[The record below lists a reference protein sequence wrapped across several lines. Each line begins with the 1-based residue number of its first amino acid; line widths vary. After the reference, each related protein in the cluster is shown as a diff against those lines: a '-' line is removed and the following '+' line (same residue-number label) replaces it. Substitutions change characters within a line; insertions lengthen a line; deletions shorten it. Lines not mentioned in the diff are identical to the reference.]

1 MAGTT
6 GRRAAPSHEPA
17 PDALRPVRPT
27 RAEWALLA
35 LALLLR
41 LWLVAHA
48 TWLPVS
54 DTRDYHDLA
63 RSLASG
69 QGYVQLYEGERPEY
83 RGLAF
88 HAFRMPGYPAFL
100 VALYSLFGWDPIV
113 GYAANVACDIG
124 TQLLLLALGRRLLG
138 HAGSVAAQALF
149 AIHLVWTPSLMTE
162 SLFTLLF
169 TGLVLM
175 LVLGHPTA
183 SPRGAAGFGLLLTA
197 ALFVRP
203 IAVAVLPVVLGRA
216 LRVRPARRA
225 ALLAAL
231 ALAPVVLG
239 LAAWTARNHARLG
252 SVVILTTNLGAHN
265 APFFGIDRAR
275 IVEDSRRQGLNEAAI
290 NDTLVAEIGRAVV
303 ASPAWAVGL
312 YARRAIA
319 LFSLGRPWE
328 VRALLATRTF
338 AAPGSRGAHRAYG
351 FLLFQYYLTYPLAL
365 AGAVLLARERRP
377 LRGVWAVLG
386 SYVLAHAAVSD
397 GNFRLA
403 APLYPLLCLFAGH
416 GIAWIGAQR
425 GWWTD

>member
-1 MAGTT
+1 M
-6 GRRAAPSHEPA
+6 SDHD
-17 PDALRPVRPT
+17 PDRWRSVRPT
-27 RAEWALLA
+27 RAEWSLLA

-69 QGYVQLYEGERPEY
+69 QGYVQMYEGERAEY

-100 VALYSLFGWDPIV
+100 AVLYSLFGWDPMV
-113 GYAANVACDIG
+113 GYLANVGCEIL
-124 TQLLLLALGRRLLG
+124 TQLLLLALGRQLLG
-138 HAGSVAAQALF
+138 PAGSVAAQALF
-149 AIHLVWTPSLMTE
+149 ATHVVWTASLMTE

-169 TGLVLM
+169 TALVLL
-175 LVLGHPTA
+175 LVRGRATA
-183 SPRGAAGFGLLLTA
+183 APAGAAGLGLLLTA

-203 IAVAVLPVVLGRA
+203 IAVAVLPVALARA
-216 LRVRPARRA
+216 LRARPARRGV
-225 ALLAAL
+225 LLAAL
-231 ALAPVVLG
+231 ILAPVVLSLG
-239 LAAWTARNHARLG
+239 AWAARNHERLG

-275 IVEDSRRQGLNEAAI
+275 IVENGRRQGLNEAEI
-290 NDTLVAEIGRAVV
+290 NNALVAEIGRAV
-303 ASPAWAVGL
+303 AAAPAWAAWL
-312 YARRAIA
+312 YAQRALD

-328 VRALLATRTF
+328 VRSLLASRTF
-338 AAPGSRGAHRAYG
+338 ADADRSPGAHGAYG
-351 FLLFQYYLTYPLAL
+351 ALLFQYYLTYPLAL
-365 AGAVLLARERRP
+365 AGALLLARERQS
-377 LRGVWAVLG
+377 LRGVWAILS
-386 SYVLAHAAVSD
+386 SYVLAHAVVSD

-416 GIAWIGAQR
+416 AIAWVGARR

>member
-1 MAGTT
+1 M
-6 GRRAAPSHEPA
+6 
-17 PDALRPVRPT
+17 RPT

-54 DTRDYHDLA
+54 DTRDYHELA

-69 QGYVQLYEGERPEY
+69 KGYVQVYEGERAEY
-83 RGLAF
+83 SGLAF

-100 VALYSLFGWDPIV
+100 AVLYSLFGWDPMV
-113 GYAANVACDIG
+113 GYAANVASELG

-138 HAGSVAAQALF
+138 PAGSVAAQALF
-149 AIHLVWTPSLMTE
+149 ATHVVWTASLMTE

-169 TGLVLM
+169 TALVL
-175 LVLGHPTA
+175 LIVLDRATA
-183 SPRGAAGFGLLLTA
+183 APAGAGGFGLLLTA

-203 IAVAVLPVVLGRA
+203 IAGAVLPVALARTLRA
-216 LRVRPARRA
+216 RPARRG
-225 ALLAAL
+225 ALLAVL
-231 ALAPVVLG
+231 ILAPVGLG
-239 LAAWTARNHARLG
+239 LAAWTARNHQRLG
-252 SVVILTTNLGAHN
+252 SLVILTTNLGAHN

-275 IVEDSRRQGLNEAAI
+275 IVEDGRRQGLNEVGI
-290 NDTLVAEIGRAVV
+290 NEALVAEIGRAV
-303 ASPAWAVGL
+303 AGSPAWAAWL
-312 YARRAIA
+312 YTRRALD
-319 LFSLGRPWE
+319 LFSLGRPGE

-338 AAPGSRGAHRAYG
+338 ASPDRSPGAHRAYG
-351 FLLFQYYLTYPLAL
+351 LLLLQYYLTYPLAF
-365 AGAVLLARERRP
+365 AGAILLVRERRP
-377 LRGVWAVLG
+377 LRGVWAILG
-386 SYVLAHAAVSD
+386 SYVLAHAVVSD

-416 GIAWIGAQR
+416 GIAWLGARR